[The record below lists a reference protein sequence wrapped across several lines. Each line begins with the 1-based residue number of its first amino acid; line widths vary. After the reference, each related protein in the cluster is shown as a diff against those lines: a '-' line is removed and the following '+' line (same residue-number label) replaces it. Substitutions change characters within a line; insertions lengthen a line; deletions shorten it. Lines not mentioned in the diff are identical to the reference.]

1 MRKLTEA
8 DLDRAQRRRTSPFI
22 TANGGGQIDTQQLLA
37 SGAITGPHRPTK
49 PLSLTWRMRIV
60 RALRSLS
67 LNLRSPL

>member
-8 DLDRAQRRRTSPFI
+8 DLDRAQRRRMAPLI
-22 TANGGGQIDTQQLLA
+22 TANGGGHIDTHQLLA
-37 SGAITGPHRPTK
+37 SGAITGPHRRTK
-49 PLSLTWRMRIV
+49 SVSLTWRMRIV